1 MRHGELSPEPL
12 FEAMREGRVPWVL
25 RGDVLGD
32 VPGLDEVLAT
42 HFDEVF
48 RTEGPI
54 TTGPHS
60 LHRHRGLT
68 SSR

>member
-1 MRHGELSPEPL
+1 
-12 FEAMREGRVPWVL
+12 VL